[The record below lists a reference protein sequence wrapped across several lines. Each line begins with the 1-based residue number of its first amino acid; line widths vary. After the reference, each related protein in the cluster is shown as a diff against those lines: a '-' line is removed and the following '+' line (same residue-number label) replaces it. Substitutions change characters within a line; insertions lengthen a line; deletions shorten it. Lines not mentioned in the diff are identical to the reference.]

1 MRPRWAFLYLTRF
14 GSSISD
20 RSPRLF
26 WCPVED
32 FAAADPYLHP
42 DRPVN
47 RHRGGLSVID
57 VCPQRV
63 EGNPAFFVLFRSRN
77 FSSAKPAAAHDANAF
92 GAHAHRRCN
101 RHFHGAPERHPA
113 FELPRD
119 ILGEQKTVQL
129 GTLNLMNENFHLFV
143 GDLLELLFQLRDL
156 FTAPPDHDA
165 GAGRMDRDHG
175 FLGSS
180 VDQDPRDPGL
190 FQPVVD
196 IVPDAQI
203 FLEFPGKIFVVV
215 PSRIPRAQ
223 DAEPTSD
230 RMYSLPQRPPD

>member
-1 MRPRWAFLYLTRF
+1 M
-14 GSSISD
+14 
-20 RSPRLF
+20 
-26 WCPVED
+26 
-32 FAAADPYLHP
+32 
-42 DRPVN
+42 
-47 RHRGGLSVID
+47 
-57 VCPQRV
+57 

-77 FSSAKPAAAHDANAF
+77 FGSAKPAAAHDANAF

-215 PSRIPRAQ
+215 PIRIPRAQ
-223 DAEPTSD
+223 DAEPKSD
-230 RMYSLPQRPPD
+230 RMYFLTQRTPYSFSFGLPFTFGFSFAFTFSFGLPISCFCWTCFSRGLAGALAFSSR